1 MFESLVKF
9 LAKVWERLKKIW
21 VAIVSFIRNI
31 ANWFKRK
38 YQEVIQKRPNAKA
51 LSYKIKGKLE
61 SGDYSELDIGL
72 DDTEE
77 TLSEKDYVIVNTF
90 YDVDTDEILE
100 EYTEVIESDKLDD
113 DTISAFGDKDMLV
126 LK

>member
-9 LAKVWERLKKIW
+9 FAKVLEKLKKIW
-21 VAIVSFIRNI
+21 VAIVIFIRNI

-38 YQEVIQKRPNAKA
+38 YKEIIQKWPNAKA
-51 LSYKIKGKLE
+51 LSLKIKGKLE

-72 DDTEE
+72 DDTKE

-90 YDVDTDEILE
+90 YDENTGEVLTEH
-100 EYTEVIESDKLDD
+100 TEVIESDKLDD
-113 DTISAFGDKDMLV
+113 DTINAFGDKDMLV